1 MMQNVYT
8 LLCEK
13 DIPMALIT
21 LPRIL
26 FFLVPE
32 QRLVIVDDGS
42 FTIQTVEKLQQL
54 SPAITVVTRS
64 DREDKITDAIKNY
77 PNCTKYRNRFPL
89 AFKLIDIPLLSSQ
102 ESPRFTFTDSDIIY
116 LKNSEGYFN
125 QNTNTYLRTDAI
137 KLSVK
142 LQHVLIKY
150 KWKVPF
156 RFNSGY
162 FSFDTSHFDLDF
174 IEYYLGLPDVYSVE
188 WLSEQTCWALLFAK
202 AGASV
207 CPLENQFV
215 CREVFDGPKA
225 DTQAIHLIATLKNK
239 VKDWSVTLP
248 TNVAEMQPSFEPSR
262 NVTLADWAFKTIR
275 RVF

>member
-1 MMQNVYT
+1 MQNVYT

-13 DIPMALIT
+13 DISMALIT
-21 LPRIL
+21 LPRIV
-26 FFLVPE
+26 FFLSPG
-32 QRLVIVDDGS
+32 QRLIIVDDGS
-42 FTIQTVEKLQQL
+42 FTPQTVEKLQQL

-64 DREDKITDAIKNY
+64 DREDKITDVLKNY
-77 PNCTKYRNRFPL
+77 PNCTKYRNRFPF
-89 AFKLIDIPLLSSQ
+89 AFKLIDIPLLSKENNS
-102 ESPRFTFTDSDIIY
+102 RYTYTDSDIVY
-116 LKNSEGYFN
+116 LKNCGAYFN
-125 QNTNTYLRTDAI
+125 QTANTYLRTDAI

-142 LQHVLIKY
+142 LQHALLKY
-150 KWKVPF
+150 KWKVPL
-156 RFNSGY
+156 RFNAGY

-215 CREVFDGPKA
+215 CREIFDGPKA
-225 DTQAIHLIATLKNK
+225 DTLAIHLIATLKNK
-239 VKDWSVTLP
+239 VGDWSITVP
-248 TNVAEMQPSFEPSR
+248 TNVADMQPSFEPSR
-262 NVTLADWAFKTIR
+262 NVSIADWAFKTIK